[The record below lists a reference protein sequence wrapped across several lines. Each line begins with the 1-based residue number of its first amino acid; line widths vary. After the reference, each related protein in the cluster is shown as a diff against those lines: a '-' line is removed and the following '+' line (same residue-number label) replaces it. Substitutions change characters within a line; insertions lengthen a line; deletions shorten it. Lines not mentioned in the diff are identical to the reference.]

1 MSQITTCLFSSVKN
15 ISGGTLKF
23 GFLPPH
29 GRELEDDEE
38 FTFIGDVVEAVI
50 RGERVTSQRN
60 LDALKRALA
69 NEQLVIVK
77 TPNPILYDDVTELS
91 KMLDIQNGTL
101 GVDDPCWDS
110 EEA

>member
-1 MSQITTCLFSSVKN
+1 MSQITTCLYSTVKN
-15 ISGGTLKF
+15 VSGGTLKF

-38 FTFIGDVVEAVI
+38 FTVMGDIVEAVI

-60 LDALKRALA
+60 LDALKRAIAEEKLY
-69 NEQLVIVK
+69 IVE
-77 TPNPILYDDVTELS
+77 TPRPILYDDVTQVS
-91 KMLDIQNGTL
+91 KMLDIQNGSL